1 MTAEPVQDA
10 ARNSRGRF
18 ARTVANIDRDRQAAE
33 AVERGATYDEVAAR
47 FGYHDRQT
55 AYRAV
60 QKIRRENTM
69 YSGATQEVRQRQLDE
84 LAQVRREAW
93 ERILH
98 PLPAISRTGK
108 VVTDEDGNEVPDVA
122 GIAAMLALVVRT
134 SERESRLT
142 GTEMPRK
149 SISLSGKMDV
159 AALVDLIELV
169 NPSDWDAAVQE
180 YNRRIR
186 AAEAEGP
193 PAIPGAVEED

>member
-1 MTAEPVQDA
+1 M
-10 ARNSRGRF
+10 
-18 ARTVANIDRDRQAAE
+18 
-33 AVERGATYDEVAAR
+33 GAD
-47 FGYHDRQT
+47 
-55 AYRAV
+55 
-60 QKIRRENTM
+60 
-69 YSGATQEVRQRQLDE
+69 
-84 LAQVRREAW
+84 LA
-93 ERILH
+93 

-108 VVTDEDGNEVPDVA
+108 VVTDDDGNEVPDVA